1 MSTSYID
8 PALAIDP
15 VRQYSA
21 AMDSVNLIN
30 VLRAK
35 PSLTEKEQESL
46 DRNVRCLE
54 IMVTQD
60 YWTTQDL
67 APLKAAIQS

>member
-15 VRQYSA
+15 IRQYSA

-30 VLRAK
+30 FLRAK
-35 PSLTEKEQESL
+35 PSLTEKEQESI
-46 DRNVRCLE
+46 DRNVRCLK
-54 IMVTQD
+54 IMVTKD

-67 APLKAAIQS
+67 APLKAAIQA

>member
-1 MSTSYID
+1 MSTSFID
-8 PALAIDP
+8 PSLVIDP
-15 VRQYSA
+15 IRMYSA
-21 AMDSVNLIN
+21 AIDSVNLIK

-35 PSLTEKEQESL
+35 PSLTEREQESL
-46 DRNVRCLE
+46 DSNVRCLK
-54 IMVTQD
+54 IMVTKD